1 MERIRLAWQA
11 LRAWTPRRWLIALAS
26 SVATAVLLG
35 WVTVL
40 IPNPV
45 FGREIAPTPWS
56 YPVWIATAALSGMLL
71 ATYVTEP
78 GERQPDRHE
87 QRADRGST
95 WGTIGAIGSWF
106 AIGCPVCN
114 KLALLA
120 LGYSGALTWFA
131 PAQPFLAA
139 VSLVLLVA
147 GLGHRLAGQIACP
160 VPQQASVG

>member
-11 LRAWTPRRWLIALAS
+11 LQAWTARRWLIAL
-26 SVATAVLLG
+26 VAAVITAVLLD

-45 FGREIAPTPWS
+45 FGGEIAPTAWS
-56 YPVWIATAALSGMLL
+56 YPVWIVTAVLSGMLI
-71 ATYVTEP
+71 ATYVTGQ
-78 GERQPDRHE
+78 GERPPQQEPT
-87 QRADRGST
+87 DRGST

-120 LGYSGALTWFA
+120 PGYSGALTWFA

-139 VSLVLLVA
+139 VSLVLLAV
-147 GLGHRLAGQIACP
+147 GLVYRLAGTVACP
-160 VPQQASVG
+160 VPQRAPAC